1 VKEGR
6 FARLCRVADKTEL
19 LDDPRYV
26 DAEHRKQNAKELRA
40 MFVDLMKARTTVEW
54 VERLHTNEVLSN
66 PINKVSDWLSDA
78 HVRAT
83 ESVGLIA
90 QPDSGPV
97 EVPIIPNTVFDL
109 ELLAPALGQHGRKTL
124 TALGM
129 SDAEL
134 GELAD
139 SGAVHM
145 PKS

>member
-1 VKEGR
+1 
-6 FARLCRVADKTEL
+6 
-19 LDDPRYV
+19 
-26 DAEHRKQNAKELRA
+26 
-40 MFVDLMKARTTVEW
+40 MFVDLMKTRTTDEW
-54 VERLHTNEVLSN
+54 VERLRANEVLSN
-66 PINKVSDWLSDA
+66 PINTVSDWLLDT

-97 EVPIIPNTVFDL
+97 EVPIIPGTVFDP
-109 ELLAPALGQHGRKTL
+109 ELLAPAIGQHGREILKG
-124 TALGM
+124 LGL